1 MSRYQGRHAPRH
13 AAPKRSKATRAVG
26 ALRRPAVSGSL
37 VLAVVGTGAAGVQ
50 AGDQHQTANAAFS
63 ISTEAVSQ
71 ANELSDTTIEDTARL
86 TADRNG
92 AVARQ
97 AANDG
102 KAQAAARAK
111 AAAIAKARKEAA
123 DRAARAAQRQ
133 ALVATAKTNPKGA
146 AMSIMG
152 DFGFGAGQWGCLEQ
166 LWTGESNWN
175 YKAWN
180 AGSGAGG
187 IPQALPASKMSSA
200 GADWQTNPVTQIKW
214 GLGYIKNVYG
224 SPCNAWSQWQSRSP
238 HWY

>member
-1 MSRYQGRHAPRH
+1 M
-13 AAPKRSKATRAVG
+13 G

-37 VLAVVGTGAAGVQ
+37 VLVVVGTGAAGVQ
-50 AGDQHQTANAAFS
+50 ATGQHQTSAGGFS
-63 ISTEAVSQ
+63 VSTEAVAQ

-86 TADRNG
+86 TAARNG

-97 AANDG
+97 AAMDG
-102 KAQAAARAK
+102 KAQAAEKARL
-111 AAAIAKARKEAA
+111 AAIAAARKAAA
-123 DRAARAAQRQ
+123 DRAARAAQRK
-133 ALVATAKTNPKGA
+133 ALIAHAKTNPKGA
-146 AMSIMG
+146 AMGIMG

-166 LWTGESNWN
+166 LWTGESGWN

-224 SPCNAWSQWQSRSP
+224 SPCNAWSQWQSRYP